1 MILCIGAT
9 PAAQR
14 VMAFRKFQLNEVNR
28 ATTTL
33 DGAAG
38 KGINVAKVLKALG
51 EKPLATGFLGGDRG
65 QAIRALLQARGIE
78 AEFIVVPTPT
88 RQCITIIDETS
99 ETQTELVEE
108 SQPVAPQLYEELL
121 GIVQRRLSG
130 CRSAIMSGTITPGG
144 PRDFYAHCT
153 RLARQAGALTVVDAQ
168 GPLLLDALA
177 ERPALVK
184 PNRKELAATFGRD
197 PSNENDLF
205 ESMRELARRGAERV
219 VVTSGSASTVA
230 FNGKEFWRIEP
241 PPIRP
246 LNPIGSGDAFTAGLT
261 WRLLLGE
268 ELAEACRWASA
279 CGAANALSLSPGDLN
294 FQDVERLAPEVK
306 IRKI

>member
-14 VMAFRKFQLNEVNR
+14 VMVFRKFQLNEVNR

-108 SQPVAPQLYEELL
+108 SQPVAPQLYKELL
-121 GIVQRRLSG
+121 GIVQHRLSG

-144 PRDFYAHCT
+144 PR
-153 RLARQAGALTVVDAQ
+153 
-168 GPLLLDALA
+168 
-177 ERPALVK
+177 E
-184 PNRKELAATFGRD
+184 
-197 PSNENDLF
+197 
-205 ESMRELARRGAERV
+205 
-219 VVTSGSASTVA
+219 
-230 FNGKEFWRIEP
+230 
-241 PPIRP
+241 
-246 LNPIGSGDAFTAGLT
+246 
-261 WRLLLGE
+261 
-268 ELAEACRWASA
+268 
-279 CGAANALSLSPGDLN
+279 
-294 FQDVERLAPEVK
+294 
-306 IRKI
+306 